1 MSNSNNQTR
10 KTMKKKTFSFAFI
23 VILIA
28 VSTNAT
34 YLHAQR
40 PVRSFDKD
48 KRPTEKKLPASP
60 GGKGFLSSVTKQ
72 PRIVD
77 NRSQR
82 PIARRYEMD
91 RSPRYRGL
99 PSVRIN
105 QLPYGYRR
113 INHRGSSYFFADGLF
128 YSPFGSYYRPV
139 VPPMGIR
146 LSILP
151 RGYWSFNYGGFPYFY
166 YSGIFYRSFN
176 NEYQVVDPPVGALVP
191 SVPTDANISFVEGQ
205 RIYEYNGIY
214 YKEEV
219 GFDGRMRYRVE
230 GREEMLDTETESERP
245 AIGDIVDQLPSQVKS
260 VVINGKKLFV
270 TPDNVYYEAF
280 VDEDEIRYRVVGN

>member
-1 MSNSNNQTR
+1 
-10 KTMKKKTFSFAFI
+10 MKKKIFSFAFI
-23 VILIA
+23 VILIV
-28 VSTNAT
+28 VSINAN
-34 YLHAQR
+34 YVYAQR

-48 KRPTEKKLPASP
+48 KHATEKTLPISP
-60 GGKGFLSSVTKQ
+60 GGKGFLNSVTKQ

-77 NRSQR
+77 NRRS
-82 PIARRYEMD
+82 ITRRLELD

-99 PSVRIN
+99 SYFRIN

-113 INHRGSSYFFADGLF
+113 INHRGSSYFFANGFF
-128 YSPFGSYYRPV
+128 YSPYGSYYRPII
-139 VPPMGIR
+139 PPIGIR

-151 RGYWSFNYGGFPYFY
+151 RGYTSFNYGGFPYFY
-166 YSGIFYRSFN
+166 YGGVFYRSYN
-176 NEYQVVDPPVGALVP
+176 NEYQVADPPVGALVP
-191 SVPTDANISFVEGQ
+191 MVPKGANISFVEGQ

-230 GREEMLDTETESERP
+230 GREEILDTETNNDRP
-245 AIGDIVDQLPSQVKS
+245 AIGDIVDQLPGKIKS

-270 TPDNVYYEAF
+270 TTDNVYYEPF
-280 VDEDEIRYRVVGN
+280 VDDDEVRYRVVGN

>member
-1 MSNSNNQTR
+1 MSNSNNQNR
-10 KTMKKKTFSFAFI
+10 KTMKKTKISCAFI
-23 VILIA
+23 VILLA
-28 VSTNAT
+28 VGANTTCLN
-34 YLHAQR
+34 AQR
-40 PVRSFDKD
+40 PVRSFEKD

-60 GGKGFLSSVTKQ
+60 SGNGFLSAVTKQ

-82 PIARRYEMD
+82 PINRNYELD

-99 PSVRIN
+99 PSVRVN

-113 INHRGSSYFFADGLF
+113 INHRGNAYFFADGLF
-128 YSPFGSYYRPV
+128 YSPFGSYYRPI

-146 LSILP
+146 LTMLP
-151 RGYWSFNYGGFPYFY
+151 RGYWSFNYGGYPYYY
-166 YSGIFYRSFN
+166 YSGVFYRSLN
-176 NEYQVVDPPVGALVP
+176 NEYQVVDPPIGALVP

-230 GREEMLDTETESERP
+230 GREEMLDTEIDYNRP
-245 AIGDIVDQLPSQVKS
+245 EIGEVVDQLPSQVKS

-270 TPDNVYYEAF
+270 TSNNVYYEAF
-280 VDEDEIRYRVVGN
+280 VDDDEIRYRVVGN